1 MFPIDNHHGDQCSL
15 VINADKT
22 RLMTRGVFTLPGQ
35 PEKKCEVQR
44 GMVALTLEGEIA
56 GTVAALA
63 VNIANKLVEFIVL
76 GHLPQAIGYQAI
88 PAARVLGVDSQ
99 SIWLSIR
106 SDEVA
111 ALQVC
116 SME

>member
-1 MFPIDNHHGDQCSL
+1 MENHHGDQCSL

-22 RLMTRGVFTLPGQ
+22 RLMTRGILTLPGQ
-35 PEKKCEVQR
+35 PEMRCEVQR
-44 GMVALTLEGEIA
+44 GMLALTLEGEIA

-63 VNIANKLVEFIVL
+63 VNMANKLVEFIVL
-76 GHLPQAIGYQAI
+76 GHLPQATGYQAI
-88 PAARVLGVDSQ
+88 PAGQILGVDSQ

-116 SME
+116 ITE